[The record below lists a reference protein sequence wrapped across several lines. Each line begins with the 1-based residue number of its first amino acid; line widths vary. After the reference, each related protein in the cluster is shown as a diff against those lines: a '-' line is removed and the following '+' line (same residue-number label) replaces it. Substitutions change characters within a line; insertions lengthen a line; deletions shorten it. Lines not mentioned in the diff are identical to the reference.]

1 MKVNPM
7 RLGKIYVDMAEL
19 EARLAPLAKQN
30 AVMHRFHAAVRDCN
44 AQLRNAL
51 NLSPGVASKIDALS
65 M

>member
-1 MKVNPM
+1 M

-44 AQLRNAL
+44 AQLR
-51 NLSPGVASKIDALS
+51 
-65 M
+65 